1 MQRCPMTPASF
12 STLEKELKHLREVI
26 RPEVV
31 KQIEEARAHGDLSEN
46 AEYDA
51 AKDRQGMTEAR
62 LRHVETQ
69 LATAEVIDVQTLP
82 ESNLVVFGSTVDLL
96 DVETDEE
103 LSYRLVGQEEASV
116 KNGDVSFDSP
126 VGRALLGKREGD
138 EAKVIGVAVEGH
150 DAILVAVLAI
160 ARIGFF
166 QAPLGFGL
174 HVFLELREFV
184 HRRSQRNYPSS
195 RLGIFGRE

>member
-1 MQRCPMTPASF
+1 MTPASF
-12 STLEKELKHLREVI
+12 SKLEKELKHLREVI

-138 EAKVIGVAVEGH
+138 EAKVIAPRGTRTFE
-150 DAILVAVLAI
+150 ILEVRYV
-160 ARIGFF
+160 
-166 QAPLGFGL
+166 
-174 HVFLELREFV
+174 
-184 HRRSQRNYPSS
+184 
-195 RLGIFGRE
+195 